1 MSELRLFDP
10 DIDRGMEPGM
20 EPDMEPDIDLAP
32 TLAIQPDTHMKPR
45 IETPATDP
53 LVNAVSTD
61 PPFAV
66 RVVRSNRRRRTVS
79 AVMDDGVLRIS
90 IPNWMST
97 TEEADSVTEMVRRFT
112 KKLATRSVDLAARAR
127 SLAAAH
133 DLRTPSNIE
142 WSDALSAVWGL
153 CTPATSHIRLSTRL
167 VGFPTWVLDYV
178 IVHELAHLHVH
189 GHNADFWKLVQ
200 RYPLTER
207 ARGFLIA
214 KSGESP
220 EDSC

>member
-10 DIDRGMEPGM
+10 DIDRDMEPG
-20 EPDMEPDIDLAP
+20 IDLAP
-32 TLAIQPDTHMKPR
+32 TLAIQPDTHMEPR

-97 TEEADSVTEMVRRFT
+97 AEEADSVTEMVRRFT